1 MKIGCGIFMKVEE
14 IFNMKHSKGY
24 WSHSEVERLRIDVKL
39 LEEKLEIIKQI
50 LKDFR
55 GNK

>member
-1 MKIGCGIFMKVEE
+1 MKVEE
-14 IFNMKHSKGY
+14 IFNMEHSKGY

-55 GNK
+55 GINDY